1 MNKLFRCHSK
11 PEDELKSISVSITHE
26 IGSGTYAK
34 VYKGLR
40 ETTNDT
46 EEGTGHCAV
55 KVINRKTA
63 PQSFLKK
70 FLPRELDVARR
81 LDHRNVIKT
90 FLIHDVR
97 SSDFIFIISELA
109 RTDLLEYMK
118 LKGALRETLVRRLFY
133 DLASGVNY
141 MHSIDVVH
149 RDIKWYVMMLCIID
163 GYFEF
168 SENCLIGYDGVL
180 KLGDFG
186 FARTST
192 QTDLSRT
199 FCGSTVYAAPEILT
213 AKSDYNP
220 RYSDVWSCGIVLYA
234 MFTAKMPFGREL
246 LNKFVK
252 LQIVELPVVPAS
264 ISNMAIRVIRGILL
278 FNPEHRL
285 KLNLIAEKKH
295 EWFSVNALNTTS

>member
-1 MNKLFRCHSK
+1 
-11 PEDELKSISVSITHE
+11 LKSIAVSITHE

-34 VYKGLR
+34 VYKGVR
-40 ETTNDT
+40 ERTDVT
-46 EEGTGHCAV
+46 EEGAGHCAV

-63 PQSFLKK
+63 PTSFLKK
-70 FLPRELDVARR
+70 FLPRELDVARK
-81 LDHRNVIKT
+81 LDHRNVIKS

-141 MHSIDVVH
+141 MHSINIVH
-149 RDIKWYVMMLCIID
+149 RDIKC
-163 GYFEF
+163 
-168 SENCLIGYDGVL
+168 ENCLIGYDGVL

-186 FARTST
+186 FARTFGDN
-192 QTDLSRT
+192 DLSRT

-213 AKSDYNP
+213 AKADYNP

-252 LQIVELPVVPAS
+252 LQIVEVPVVPAS
-264 ISNMAIRVIRGILL
+264 ISNMGIRVIRGILL